1 MRQGWR
7 AITRFRNGIPPMNHF
22 AFKPAA
28 WVSGACLLLTSSMA
42 LSQSMAKVDGGS
54 VHFKGTVV
62 NAGCAVDTNS
72 IEQEVSMGQIRRDA
86 FTGVGSWVD
95 PVGFTITLTDC
106 DISVSQSAGV
116 AFQGPSDIHDPLVF
130 AVANGPGSAV
140 GVGLGIYDEQSNLI
154 VPNSA
159 PRAYK
164 TLIDGTNVCTSSL
177 NIARQSNS
185 QSLAT
190 RVLPQ
195 ISSCFINRAYAQVN
209 RHATAASTFPLPLLT
224 H

>member
-72 IEQEVSMGQIRRDA
+72 IEQEVSMSQIRRDA

-130 AVANGPGSAV
+130 AVANGPGSAI

-164 TLIDGTNVCTSSL
+164 TLIDGTNVL
-177 NIARQSNS
+177 HFIAKYR
-185 QSLAT
+185 AT
-190 RVLPQ
+190 EQLPVAGDASVTANFIVLYQ
-195 ISSCFINRAYAQVN
+195 
-209 RHATAASTFPLPLLT
+209 
-224 H
+224 